1 MELSVVLEPS
11 SLGPL
16 HGTYCTQIVPG
27 EEESQ
32 LPTEIMVD
40 AQEWMPRPIKSKEK
54 VGGKAAGNSQVSGKL
69 KSVPPPT
76 KKHSNPNS
84 RYLSM

>member
-54 VGGKAAGNSQVSGKL
+54 KVGGKAAGNSQVSGKL
-69 KSVPPPT
+69 KSVPPPHQKT
-76 KKHSNPNS
+76 LKS
-84 RYLSM
+84 

>member
-40 AQEWMPRPIKSKEK
+40 AQEWMPCPIKSKEKK

-69 KSVPPPT
+69 KSVPPPHQKT
-76 KKHSNPNS
+76 LKS
-84 RYLSM
+84 